1 MAFYGVG
8 AGAASDY
15 FNTVNKGLDNLV
27 DSNNNPGA
35 LDNAVNM
42 VPGRVP
48 WLMSTTEWLE
58 QGMGII
64 WFANPSDISWKLKL
78 RQSTSKNAHS
88 TVTHNWPNDVRG
100 TNFDEYVLSMT
111 LQTGNLMP
119 YSRANPTEP
128 IDSERHMAPGLVNF
142 YDFLKLL
149 DAPKLTGPGPD
160 GKGGGRTNHVII
172 KYRSNIF
179 PDMTLIGQFD
189 PEGTSFNDTS
199 QDPMNV
205 SSWSVQFI
213 VTDTFPRLSDNTDS
227 FRNQGLFNAY
237 VAATRSAFVT
247 RQSDVAGQKD
257 GSIQGLVNPNRGL
270 VNPFNV

>member
-8 AGAASDY
+8 KGAASAY
-15 FNTVNKGLDNLV
+15 FEKVNSKLAELV
-27 DSNNNPGA
+27 NDTNDGR
-35 LDNAVNM
+35 LTNAVNI

-58 QGMGII
+58 KGQGIV
-64 WFANPSDISWKLKL
+64 WFANPSDISWKIRL
-78 RQSTSKNAHS
+78 RQATSKNAHS
-88 TVTHNWPNDVRG
+88 TVTHVWPNRVRG

-119 YSRANPTEP
+119 YDRNAPTATH
-128 IDSERHMAPGLVNF
+128 IDENSTFETIMAPGLVNF

-149 DAPKLTGPGPD
+149 DAPKLTAN
-160 GKGGGRTNHVII
+160 GRTNHVVI

-199 QDPMNV
+199 TDPMNV

-213 VTDTFPRLSDNTDS
+213 VTDTFPRLSDNTNN
-227 FRNQGLFNAY
+227 FRNDGLFNSY
-237 VAATRSAFVT
+237 IAATASSFALKKSDTRS
-247 RQSDVAGQKD
+247 QSDGA
-257 GSIQGLVNPNRGL
+257 IQGQVNPNRGL
-270 VNPFNV
+270 VNPFGV